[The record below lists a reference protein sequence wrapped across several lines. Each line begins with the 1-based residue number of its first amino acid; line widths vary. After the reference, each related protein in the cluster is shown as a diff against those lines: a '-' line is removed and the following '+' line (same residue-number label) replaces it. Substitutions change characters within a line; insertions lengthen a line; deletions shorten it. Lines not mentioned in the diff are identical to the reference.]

1 MTTRGSW
8 HNLNWISPLKNSAP
22 VLLWCRNITLSL
34 LGRPG
39 NTDIWFGIRSSHS
52 SWGDQW
58 IRFLLF
64 YCFVKLLKFVKCD
77 KERTVQFFPVD
88 SGRKTMSVT
97 YWSVC
102 LSNTSI
108 KINISGPHLLT
119 LPLNLLWINLQYWI
133 SVLVRVSEWCC
144 CNYANSG

>member
-1 MTTRGSW
+1 MIWDKIKSFLMRGSM
-8 HNLNWISPLKNSAP
+8 NTFFI
-22 VLLWCRNITLSL
+22 VLLFC
-34 LGRPG
+34 
-39 NTDIWFGIRSSHS
+39 
-52 SWGDQW
+52 
-58 IRFLLF
+58 
-64 YCFVKLLKFVKCD
+64 YVKCD

-133 SVLVRVSEWCC
+133 SVLLILSTSTLTSYCVLPLPGTQPENSSKSLSENKGTGR
-144 CNYANSG
+144 NYSNWSFDKSFWMALLQLCQ